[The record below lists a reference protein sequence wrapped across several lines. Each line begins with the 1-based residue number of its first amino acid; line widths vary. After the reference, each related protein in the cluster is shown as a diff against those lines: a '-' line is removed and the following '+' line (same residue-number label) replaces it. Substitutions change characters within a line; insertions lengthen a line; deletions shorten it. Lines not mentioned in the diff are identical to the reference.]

1 MVIKTLHQKYTFA
14 SIIGRDSAFKLITN
28 VWHRL
33 LLEKSNIDPK
43 QLGKRAQNGS
53 KNGTSENQSDSD
65 GGNTSDDENLD
76 ATDDEDDTSMDEE
89 DDEGLTEGNGDTTKS
104 EDANGGASTG
114 DGNNAAA
121 AGAAGGEGSGDS
133 SGGFNGF
140 PIVGPATHAP
150 TETGYSKS
158 SDETFIAEEII
169 KAPPG
174 VVYLLL
180 FGSDTSKFV
189 RILKDQKNFDIDES
203 GLHGLTKEN
212 KNRHYTYIKPLGGPI
227 GPKQTKCLLDD
238 DLIEYDPEKYY
249 EVVQTTQTPD
259 VPSGNAFKVKTKIF
273 LSWAQNNQTKIWV
286 ASSIEWSGKSWIKG
300 AIEKGTIDGQKD
312 SMKDMIETLNTM
324 LAEGN
329 GKKDGGGATKRKSTR
344 SRRNTEKKEKPEEKP
359 VEQPKSIPEQI
370 TALAKSIG
378 ELVPV
383 SVLDSTIMGYI
394 VMFFA
399 FMVAYIITNKFLSLF
414 SHGGSGKASR
424 SKVYCD
430 AEREVWQWIIS
441 RSDNKLEVAGSMNFS
456 GG

>member
-1 MVIKTLHQKYTFA
+1 M
-14 SIIGRDSAFKLITN
+14 
-28 VWHRL
+28 
-33 LLEKSNIDPK
+33 
-43 QLGKRAQNGS
+43 
-53 KNGTSENQSDSD
+53 
-65 GGNTSDDENLD
+65 
-76 ATDDEDDTSMDEE
+76 
-89 DDEGLTEGNGDTTKS
+89 
-104 EDANGGASTG
+104 
-114 DGNNAAA
+114 
-121 AGAAGGEGSGDS
+121 
-133 SGGFNGF
+133 
-140 PIVGPATHAP
+140 
-150 TETGYSKS
+150 
-158 SDETFIAEEII
+158 
-169 KAPPG
+169 
-174 VVYLLL
+174 
-180 FGSDTSKFV
+180 
-189 RILKDQKNFDIDES
+189 
-203 GLHGLTKEN
+203 
-212 KNRHYTYIKPLGGPI
+212 GGPI

>member
-1 MVIKTLHQKYTFA
+1 
-14 SIIGRDSAFKLITN
+14 
-28 VWHRL
+28 
-33 LLEKSNIDPK
+33 
-43 QLGKRAQNGS
+43 
-53 KNGTSENQSDSD
+53 
-65 GGNTSDDENLD
+65 
-76 ATDDEDDTSMDEE
+76 MDEE

-329 GKKDGGGATKRKSTR
+329 GKRTVVVPPRGNLPGVDVIQRRRKNQRKNQLNNQRVYLSKLQHWL
-344 SRRNTEKKEKPEEKP
+344 NL
-359 VEQPKSIPEQI
+359 
-370 TALAKSIG
+370 LANWFLYQFWI
-378 ELVPV
+378 VP
-383 SVLDSTIMGYI
+383 
-394 VMFFA
+394 
-399 FMVAYIITNKFLSLF
+399 
-414 SHGGSGKASR
+414 
-424 SKVYCD
+424 
-430 AEREVWQWIIS
+430 
-441 RSDNKLEVAGSMNFS
+441 
-456 GG
+456 